1 MRAVALV
8 LLTLLPVHAAHAQTT
23 QAANKDVAAKG
34 VATREIRVTG
44 GAVSGV
50 ADNGLVIFKGI
61 PFAAPPVGE
70 LRWKAPAPV
79 KPWSGVKKA
88 DAFANACMQPPNSQG
103 NTSPVSEDCLYLNV
117 WTPATSSA
125 AKLPVVVWIHGGGF
139 TGGST
144 SISMYDG
151 TGFAKKGVVLVSLAY
166 RLGPFG
172 FMAHPELSRESG
184 HGSGAYGIEDLVA
197 GLKWVQANIAGFGG
211 DRGNVT
217 IFGHSAGSA
226 AVTFLAASPVSKG
239 LFHKVIAMSGA
250 SFTPLQTS
258 PRDAFGMSIPALKT
272 AEATGDAFLA
282 KLGAKSIA
290 DARALD
296 AGKIQAATGGG
307 LTFRPVA
314 DGYVISQDLYTL
326 YEQHKFNDTPVLLG
340 HTSDETLA
348 FGGGQGVTPAA
359 FEQQV
364 TEQFGPQAQT
374 ILKAYPHATDAEA
387 VKAARHL
394 RNDTSFAWN
403 MWTWAREQ
411 SKQGTGKVFSYYY
424 NNHGPQA
431 EGSGHGSDVPF
442 AFQTLA
448 GGRRMPSPSDLALSG
463 MISSYYVNFAT
474 TGDPNGKGLP
484 QWPAF
489 TDKNQQVMVFDAA
502 PSARTYPALDTVK
515 VFDPYFDRLRKG
527 K

>member
-1 MRAVALV
+1 MRGLALV
-8 LLTLLPVHAAHAQTT
+8 LLTLLPIHAAHAQTPQGASKETAHIT
-23 QAANKDVAAKG
+23 QAS
-34 VATREIRVTG
+34 VTG

-50 ADNGLVIFKGI
+50 AEDGLSIFKGI
-61 PFAAPPVGE
+61 PFAAPPTGD
-70 LRWKAPAPV
+70 LRWKSPAPV
-79 KPWSGVKKA
+79 TPWSSVRKA

-117 WTPATSSA
+117 WTPAKSTT
-125 AKLPVVVWIHGGGF
+125 AKFPVIVWIHGGGF

-151 TGFAKKGVVLVSLAY
+151 TGFARKGVILVSLAY

-172 FMAHPELSRESG
+172 FMAHPELTHESR

-197 GLKWVQANIAGFGG
+197 GLKWVQANIAAFGG
-211 DRGNVT
+211 DPGNVT

-226 AVTFLAASPVSKG
+226 AVGFLAASPLSKG
-239 LFHKVIAMSGA
+239 LFHRVIAMSGV

-258 PRDAFGMSIPALKT
+258 AQDGFGMSIPALKT
-272 AEATGDAFLA
+272 AEATGTAFLS
-282 KLGAKSIA
+282 KLGVKSIA
-290 DARALD
+290 EARALGAD
-296 AGKIQAATGGG
+296 AVQAATGGG

-314 DGYVISQDLYTL
+314 DGDVVSQDLYTL
-326 YEQHKFNDTPVLLG
+326 YEQGKFNDTPVLLG

-348 FGGGQGVTPAA
+348 FGGSKPVTPAD
-359 FEQQV
+359 FEAQIKA
-364 TEQFGPQAQT
+364 QFGAQADT
-374 ILKAYPHATDAEA
+374 ILRAYPHATEGEA
-387 VKAARHL
+387 VRATRHV

-411 SKQGTGKVFSYYY
+411 SKQGKGKVFSYYY

-448 GGRRMPSPSDLALSG
+448 GRRTPSKEDLALSDV
-463 MISSYYVNFAT
+463 ISSYYVNFAT

-502 PSARTYPALDTVK
+502 PSARTYPALENVK
-515 VFDPYFDRLRKG
+515 AFDPYFERVRKE

>member
-1 MRAVALV
+1 MRALALV
-8 LLTLLPVHAAHAQTT
+8 LLILLPVDAAHAQST
-23 QAANKDVAAKG
+23 QAAIKEA
-34 VATREIRVTG
+34 RVTG

-50 ADNGLVIFKGI
+50 AENGISIFKGI
-61 PFAAPPVGE
+61 PFAAPPTGD

-79 KPWSGVKKA
+79 TRWSGVRKA

-103 NTSPVSEDCLYLNV
+103 NTAPVSEDCLYLNV
-117 WTPATSSA
+117 WTPATSA
-125 AKLPVVVWIHGGGF
+125 TAKLPVIVWIHGGGF

-144 SISMYDG
+144 SISMYAG
-151 TGFAKKGVVLVSLAY
+151 TGFARKGVVLVSLAY

-197 GLKWVQANIAGFGG
+197 GLKWVQANISAFGG
-211 DRGNVT
+211 DSGNVT

-226 AVTFLAASPVSKG
+226 AVTFLAASPLSKG
-239 LFHKVIAMSGA
+239 LFHRVIAMSGS

-258 PRDAFGMSIPALKT
+258 QEGGFGMSIPALKT
-272 AEATGDAFLA
+272 AEATGNAFLS
-282 KLGAKSIA
+282 KLGVKSIA
-290 DARALD
+290 EARALGAD
-296 AGKIQAATGGG
+296 KIQAATGGG

-314 DGYVISQDLYTL
+314 DGYVVSHDLYTL

-348 FGGGQGVTPAA
+348 FGGRGSVTPAD
-359 FEQQV
+359 FEAQIR
-364 TEQFGPQAQT
+364 TQFGPQAEA

-387 VKAARHL
+387 VRAARHV

-411 SKQGTGKVFSYYY
+411 SKQGKGKVFSYYY

-448 GGRRMPSPSDLALSG
+448 GRRTPSKEDLGLSDL
-463 MISSYYVNFAT
+463 ISSYYVNFAT

-489 TDKNQQVMVFDAA
+489 TDKNQQVMVFDAT
-502 PSARTYPALDTVK
+502 PSARTYPVLENVK
-515 VFDPYFDRLRKG
+515 VFDPYFDRVRKE

>member
-1 MRAVALV
+1 MRGIALLV
-8 LLTLLPVHAAHAQTT
+8 LLTLLPVSAAHAQIT
-23 QAANKDVAAKG
+23 QATVS
-34 VATREIRVTG
+34 G

-50 ADNGLVIFKGI
+50 AQDGISIFKGI
-61 PFAAPPVGE
+61 PFAAPPIGDR
-70 LRWKAPAPV
+70 RWKAPAPV

-88 DAFANACMQPPNSQG
+88 DAFANACMQAPNSQG
-103 NTSPVSEDCLYLNV
+103 NTAPVSEDCLYLNV
-117 WTPATSSA
+117 WTPAQSA
-125 AKLPVVVWIHGGGF
+125 TAKIPVIVWIHGGGF

-151 TGFAKKGVVLVSLAY
+151 MGFARKGVVLVSLAY

-184 HGSGAYGIEDLVA
+184 HGSGTYGIQDLVA
-197 GLKWVQANIAGFGG
+197 GLTWVHANISAFGG
-211 DRGNVT
+211 DSGNVT

-226 AVTFLAASPVSKG
+226 AVTFLAASPLSKG
-239 LFHKVIAMSGA
+239 LFHRVIAMSGS
-250 SFTPLQTS
+250 SFSPLQTS
-258 PRDAFGMSIPALKT
+258 SQNSFGMSIPALET
-272 AEATGDAFLA
+272 AETTGNAFLS
-282 KLGAKSIA
+282 KLGVKSIA
-290 DARALD
+290 EARALGAD
-296 AGKIQAATGGG
+296 TIQAATGGG

-314 DGYVISQDLYTL
+314 DGYVISHDLYTL

-348 FGGGQGVTPAA
+348 FGGGQAVTPAA
-359 FEQQV
+359 FETQV
-364 TEQFGPQAQT
+364 NEQFGAQAEA
-374 ILKAYPHATDAEA
+374 ILRAYPHATDAEA
-387 VKAARHL
+387 VRAARHL

-448 GGRRMPSPSDLALSG
+448 GRRTPSPEDRTLSD
-463 MISSYYVNFAT
+463 MISSYYVNFAS

-489 TDKNQQVMVFDAA
+489 TDKNQQVMVFDGA
-502 PSARTYPALDTVK
+502 PSARPYPVLENVK
-515 VFDPYFDRLRKG
+515 VFDAYFERLRK

>member
-1 MRAVALV
+1 MRALALV
-8 LLTLLPVHAAHAQTT
+8 LLILLPVDAAHAQST
-23 QAANKDVAAKG
+23 QAAIKEA
-34 VATREIRVTG
+34 RVTG

-50 ADNGLVIFKGI
+50 AENGIAIFKGI
-61 PFAAPPVGE
+61 PFAAPPTGN

-79 KPWSGVKKA
+79 TPWSGVRKA
-88 DAFANACMQPPNSQG
+88 EAFANACMQPPNSQG
-103 NTSPVSEDCLYLNV
+103 NTAPVSEDCLYLNV
-117 WTPATSSA
+117 WTPATSA
-125 AKLPVVVWIHGGGF
+125 TAKLPVIVWIHGGGF

-144 SISMYDG
+144 SISMYAG
-151 TGFAKKGVVLVSLAY
+151 TGFARKGVVLVSLAY

-172 FMAHPELSRESG
+172 FMAHPALSRESG

-197 GLKWVQANIAGFGG
+197 GLKWVQANISAFGG
-211 DRGNVT
+211 DSGNVT

-226 AVTFLAASPVSKG
+226 AVGFLAASPLSKG
-239 LFHKVIAMSGA
+239 LFHRVIAMSGV

-258 PRDAFGMSIPALKT
+258 QQNGFGMSIPALTT
-272 AEATGDAFLA
+272 AEATGNAFLS
-282 KLGAKSIA
+282 KLNVKSIA
-290 DARALD
+290 EARALGAD
-296 AGKIQAATGGG
+296 AIQAATGGG

-314 DGYVISQDLYTL
+314 DGHVVSQDLYTL

-359 FEQQV
+359 FEKQV
-364 TEQFGPQAQT
+364 NEQFGAQADA
-374 ILKAYPHATDAEA
+374 ILRAYPHATDADA
-387 VKAARHL
+387 VRAARHL
-394 RNDTSFAWN
+394 RNDTGFAWN

-411 SKQGTGKVFSYYY
+411 SKQGKGKVFSYYY

-448 GGRRMPSPSDLALSG
+448 GRRTPSKEDLALSD

-489 TDKNQQVMVFDAA
+489 TDKNQQVMVFDAT
-502 PSARTYPALDTVK
+502 PSARTYPVLENVK
-515 VFDPYFDRLRKG
+515 VFDPYFDRVRKE

>member
-1 MRAVALV
+1 MRSIVFV
-8 LLTLLPVHAAHAQTT
+8 LLTLLPVHAAHAEIT
-23 QAANKDVAAKG
+23 QA
-34 VATREIRVTG
+34 RITG

-50 ADNGLVIFKGI
+50 AGEGIAIFKGI
-61 PFAAPPVGE
+61 PFAAPPVGD

-88 DAFANACMQPPNSQG
+88 DAFAAACMQAPNSQG

-117 WTPATSSA
+117 WTPANSA
-125 AKLPVVVWIHGGGF
+125 NAKIPVIVWIHGGGF

-166 RLGPFG
+166 RLGPYG
-172 FMAHPELSRESG
+172 FMAHPDLSRESG
-184 HGSGAYGIEDLVA
+184 HGSGTYGIQDLIA
-197 GLKWVQANIAGFGG
+197 GLQWVKANISAFGG
-211 DRGNVT
+211 DPGNVT

-226 AVTFLAASPVSKG
+226 AVGFLGASPLSKG
-239 LFHKVIAMSGA
+239 LFHRVIAMSGS

-258 PRDAFGMSIPALKT
+258 QQGSFGMSIPSLKM
-272 AEATGDAFLA
+272 AEATGSAFLS
-282 KLGAKSIA
+282 KLAVNGIA
-290 DARALD
+290 EARKLSAD
-296 AGKIQAATGGG
+296 TIQAATGGG
-307 LTFRPVA
+307 VTFRPVA
-314 DGYVISQDLYTL
+314 DGYVLSNDIFTV
-326 YEQHKFNDTPVLLG
+326 YEQGKFNDTPVLLG

-348 FGGGQGVTPAA
+348 FGGRQAVTPAA
-359 FEQQV
+359 FETQV
-364 TEQFGPQAQT
+364 KEQFGPQAEV
-374 ILKAYPHATDAEA
+374 ILRAYPHATDADA
-387 VKAARHL
+387 ARAARHL

-411 SKQGTGKVFSYYY
+411 SKHGKGKVFSYYY

-448 GGRRMPSPSDLALSG
+448 GRRTPSQEDRALSD
-463 MISSYYVNFAT
+463 MISSYYVNFAV

-502 PSARTYPALDTVK
+502 PSARTYPVLDTVK
-515 VFDPYFDRLRKG
+515 VFDPYFERVRKE

>member
-1 MRAVALV
+1 MRGIALL
-8 LLTLLPVHAAHAQTT
+8 LLTLLSADAAHAEIT
-23 QAANKDVAAKG
+23 QAK
-34 VATREIRVTG
+34 VTG
-44 GAVSGV
+44 GTVSGV
-50 ADNGLVIFKGI
+50 VENGISIFKGI
-61 PFAAPPVGE
+61 PFAAPPTGD

-79 KPWSGVKKA
+79 KPWSGVRKA

-117 WTPATSSA
+117 WTPARSA
-125 AKLPVVVWIHGGGF
+125 TAKTPVIVWIHGGGF

-151 TGFAKKGVVLVSLAY
+151 TGFAKKGVILVSVAY

-184 HGSGAYGIEDLVA
+184 QGSGAYGIEDLVA
-197 GLKWVQANIAGFGG
+197 GLKWVQANISAFGG
-211 DRGNVT
+211 DPGNVT

-226 AVTFLAASPVSKG
+226 AVTFLAASPLSKG
-239 LFHKVIAMSGA
+239 LFHRVIAMSGS

-258 PRDAFGMSIPALKT
+258 QQGAFGMSIPALAT
-272 AEATGDAFLA
+272 AESTGSAFLA
-282 KLGAKSIA
+282 KLGVKAIA
-290 DARALD
+290 DARKLGAD
-296 AGKIQAATGGG
+296 VIQAATGGG

-314 DGYVISQDLYTL
+314 DGHVISSDLYTL
-326 YEQHKFNDTPVLLG
+326 YEQGKFNDTPVLLG

-348 FGGGQGVTPAA
+348 FGGNQSVTPAD
-359 FEQQV
+359 FEKQIRA
-364 TEQFGPQAQT
+364 QFGAQADA

-387 VKAARHL
+387 VRAARHV

-411 SKQGTGKVFSYYY
+411 SKKGTGKVFSYYY

-448 GGRRMPSPSDLALSG
+448 GRRTPSAEDRALSD
-463 MISSYYVNFAT
+463 MISSYYVNFAK

-484 QWPAF
+484 PWPAF
-489 TDKNQQVMVFDAA
+489 TDRNQLVMVFDAA
-502 PSARTYPALDTVK
+502 PGARTYPALERVK
-515 VFDPYFDRLRKG
+515 LFDPYFERIRKD

>member
-1 MRAVALV
+1 MRGIALA
-8 LLTLLPVHAAHAQTT
+8 LLILLPVHAAYAQTT
-23 QAANKDVAAKG
+23 QAAIKEAK
-34 VATREIRVTG
+34 VTG

-50 ADNGLVIFKGI
+50 VENGVAIFKGI
-61 PFAAPPVGE
+61 PFAAPPTGD

-79 KPWSGVKKA
+79 KAWSGVKKA

-103 NTSPVSEDCLYLNV
+103 NTAPVSEDCLYLNV
-117 WTPATSSA
+117 WTPATSA
-125 AKLPVVVWIHGGGF
+125 TAKLPVVVWVHGGGF

-151 TGFAKKGVVLVSLAY
+151 TGFARKGVILVSLAY

-197 GLKWVQANIAGFGG
+197 GLKWVQANISAFGG
-211 DRGNVT
+211 DPGNVT

-226 AVTFLAASPVSKG
+226 AVTFLAASPLSKG

-258 PRDAFGMSIPALKT
+258 QQNAFGMSIPALKT
-272 AEATGDAFLA
+272 AEATGTTFLS
-282 KLGAKSIA
+282 KLGVKSVA
-290 DARALD
+290 EARALGAD
-296 AGKIQAATGGG
+296 AVQAATGGG
-307 LTFRPVA
+307 LAFRPVA

-359 FEQQV
+359 FEKQV
-364 TEQFGPQAQT
+364 NEQFGPQADA
-374 ILKAYPHATDAEA
+374 ILKAYPHATDADA
-387 VKAARHL
+387 VRAARHL
-394 RNDTSFAWN
+394 RNDTSFGWN

-442 AFQTLA
+442 AFQTLV
-448 GGRRMPSPSDLALSG
+448 GGRRTPSPADLTLSD
-463 MISSYYVNFAT
+463 MISSYYVNFAK

-489 TDKNQQVMVFDAA
+489 TEKNEQVMVFDAM
-502 PSARTYPALDTVK
+502 PSARTYPVLENVK
-515 VFDPYFDRLRKG
+515 VFDPYFDRVRKE

>member
-1 MRAVALV
+1 MRGLALV
-8 LLTLLPVHAAHAQTT
+8 LLILLPVHAAHAQVT
-23 QAANKDVAAKG
+23 QAGIKETGIKEA
-34 VATREIRVTG
+34 RVTG

-50 ADNGLVIFKGI
+50 AGDGISTFKGI
-61 PFAAPPVGE
+61 PFAAPPTGD

-79 KPWSGVKKA
+79 KSWSGVRKA
-88 DAFANACMQPPNSQG
+88 DVFANACMQPPNSQG

-117 WTPATSSA
+117 WTPATSA
-125 AKLPVVVWIHGGGF
+125 TAKVPVIVWIHGGGF

-151 TGFAKKGVVLVSLAY
+151 AGLARKGVVLVSLAY

-197 GLKWVQANIAGFGG
+197 GLKWVQANIAAFGG
-211 DRGNVT
+211 DPGNVT
-217 IFGHSAGSA
+217 IFGHSAGA
-226 AVTFLAASPVSKG
+226 AAATFLAASPLSKG
-239 LFHKVIAMSGA
+239 LFHRVIAMSGS

-258 PRDAFGMSIPALKT
+258 QQNGFGMSIPALKT
-272 AEATGDAFLA
+272 AEATGNTFLA
-282 KLGAKSIA
+282 KLGVKSINE
-290 DARALD
+290 ARALSAD
-296 AGKIQAATGGG
+296 AIQAATGGG
-307 LTFRPVA
+307 LAFRPVA

-348 FGGGQGVTPAA
+348 FGGGGAVTSAA
-359 FEQQV
+359 FEQQIQ
-364 TEQFGPQAQT
+364 TQFGAQADA
-374 ILKAYPHATDAEA
+374 ILKVYPHATDAEA
-387 VKAARHL
+387 VRAARHV

-448 GGRRMPSPSDLALSG
+448 GGRRTSSPGDLALSET
-463 MISSYYVNFAT
+463 ISSYYVNFAR

-484 QWPAF
+484 PWPAF
-489 TDKNQQVMVFDAA
+489 TDRNQQVMVFDAA
-502 PSARTYPALDTVK
+502 PSARTYPALENVK
-515 VFDPYFDRLRKG
+515 VFDPFFDRLRKE